1 MYYNKT
7 ETVIYLIII
16 KSRWIGNNKIRLNS
30 DFTQINTATPLF
42 HTIFILSLLKS
53 QSTLRAHGEA
63 PH

>member
-16 KSRWIGNNKIRLNS
+16 ESRWIGNNKIRLNS
-30 DFTQINTATPLF
+30 DFTQINTATQLF